1 MVKINKNPLHNYY
14 VDRQLPRGY
23 LNLNKTHFPKI
34 PFSFATNPKDG
45 AEAAVPIGKAVAA
58 CEAVPR
64 RKGAEKEPWPVQD

>member
-1 MVKINKNPLHNYY
+1 MTDNYQGVTSTSNKLF
-14 VDRQLPRGY
+14 
-23 LNLNKTHFPKI
+23 FPKI

-64 RKGAEKEPWPVQD
+64 RKGAEKKP